1 MHLLPICPY
10 TSDDGF
16 SVSDYSR
23 VDPALGGWED
33 VEALSSRFGVM
44 LDAVVN
50 HTSKSHKWFQ
60 NCLKGVTPYRDFYM
74 ECDPSLDYSSVTRPR
89 PLPLLTKFET
99 PDGEKWYWTT
109 FSDDQVDVNFSSP
122 DLLCEIIN
130 VLLTYASHGAKFIR
144 LDAIGFAWKRL
155 GTTCMHL
162 PQTHAIVKLFAC
174 F

>member
-50 HTSKSHKWFQ
+50 HTS
-60 NCLKGVTPYRDFYM
+60 N
-74 ECDPSLDYSSVTRPR
+74 
-89 PLPLLTKFET
+89 LTSGSRT
-99 PDGEKWYWTT
+99 
-109 FSDDQVDVNFSSP
+109 
-122 DLLCEIIN
+122 
-130 VLLTYASHGAKFIR
+130 A
-144 LDAIGFAWKRL
+144 
-155 GTTCMHL
+155 
-162 PQTHAIVKLFAC
+162 
-174 F
+174 